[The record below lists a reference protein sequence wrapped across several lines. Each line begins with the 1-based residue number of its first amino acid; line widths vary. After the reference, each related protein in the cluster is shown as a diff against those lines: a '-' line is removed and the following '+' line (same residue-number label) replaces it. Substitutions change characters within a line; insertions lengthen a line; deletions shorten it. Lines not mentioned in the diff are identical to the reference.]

1 MAKTKLT
8 KQMIQDCYEWVR
20 ENGLIDNGGAKL
32 IEFCQAMSITYQ
44 SYLRWTNE
52 PYQLSVEFVT
62 AIKKAKEE
70 FKDNLV
76 KDLVVSLAK
85 SAKGYTW
92 KKTKTQYKNVGGK
105 PQIVS
110 QTTEDVNVPP
120 NVGAAIFLLT
130 NIAPDKWQNRQYIDS
145 RETKETKIR
154 VDADAEILNEIPTE
168 VLADITE
175 SLQLAIEK
183 QNGNN
188 NNGNSQTDSPQ
199 A

>member
-32 IEFCQAMSITYQ
+32 IEFCEAMKIDCVTYYNWQ
-44 SYLRWTNE
+44 NGDYE
-52 PYQLSVEFVT
+52 LSLSFSN

-76 KDLVVSLAK
+76 KDLVISLAK

-175 SLQLAIEK
+175 SLQIAIEK

-188 NNGNSQTDSPQ
+188 SKGNSQTDSPQ